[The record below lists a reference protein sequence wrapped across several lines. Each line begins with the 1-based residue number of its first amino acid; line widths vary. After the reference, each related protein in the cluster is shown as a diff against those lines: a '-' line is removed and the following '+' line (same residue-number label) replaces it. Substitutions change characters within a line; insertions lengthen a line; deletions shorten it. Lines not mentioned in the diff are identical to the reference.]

1 VRAVD
6 PRPGADPHPAAGGGR
21 AGGGGRA
28 AAGSAVLAPVARTAW
43 RVWGTSVTLLVQPA
57 GALEAARRLLAEEI
71 AATDAA
77 CSRFRPDSELARLNA
92 AGGRTVPVSP
102 RFMEALSVARRA
114 AERTDGAVDPT
125 VGAALLA
132 LGYDRDFDEVREGS
146 PTRPLGAPP
155 APAAGW
161 RALHLDARAG
171 TATLD
176 RGTLVDL
183 GATAKALCADAAAT
197 RIATELGA
205 GTLVDLGGDLAV
217 AGPPPAGGWQ
227 VSVVEHAGAGG
238 AAGEPGG
245 CVVSVWSGG
254 LATSGTTVR
263 TWTRAG
269 WPLHHIVDPATGWP
283 AEPVWRWVT
292 VAGGSCVEANVAATA
307 AVVWGEEALFHV
319 AQQGLA
325 ARFVRRD
332 GVVLEVGGWPAPV
345 PPESGTAG
353 GAGRARP
360 LGRIA

>member
-1 VRAVD
+1 MSTTD
-6 PRPGADPHPAAGGGR
+6 LDLDLPPATGDGP
-21 AGGGGRA
+21 
-28 AAGSAVLAPVARTAW
+28 VPAPVARAGW
-43 RVWGTSVTLLVQPA
+43 RAWGTSVSLLVQPA

-77 CSRFRPDSELARLNA
+77 CSRFRPDAELSRLNA

-102 RFMEALSVARRA
+102 RLMEALVVARQA
-114 AERTDGAVDPT
+114 AEQTDGAVDPT
-125 VGAALLA
+125 VGAALRS

-146 PTRPLGAPP
+146 PTQPLGAPP
-155 APAAGW
+155 APAPGW
-161 RALHLDARAG
+161 RALHLDPAAG

-176 RGTLVDL
+176 GGALVDL
-183 GATAKALCADAAAT
+183 GATAKALCADRAAA
-197 RIATELGA
+197 RIAADLGA
-205 GTLVDLGGDLAV
+205 GALVDLGGDLAV

-227 VSVVEHAGAGG
+227 VSVVEDARSGG
-238 AAGEPGG
+238 PTDA

-254 LATSGTTVR
+254 LATSGTSVR

-269 WPLHHIVDPATGWP
+269 RPLHHIVDPATGWP

-307 AVVWGEEALFHV
+307 SVVWGEEAVFHV

-332 GVVLEVGGWPAPV
+332 GSVFEVGGWPSPAERDPAPAHAV
-345 PPESGTAG
+345 AHAVAHSA
-353 GAGRARP
+353 AHGRP
-360 LGRIA
+360 IGRIA